1 MTPPQQQ
8 SQPICQLVNKKREKS
23 LQRSI
28 YFVSGRFCP
37 RWQTRKQSI
46 SAPFQR
52 CKRSKTKNWPRKQ
65 HLNGLP
71 CQWEHT
77 APESVSRRLVRTL
90 AFKVVESRA
99 LSADCSA
106 KGRTPLYLTVLG
118 TASQVAQFWWLL
130 VASASLRPS
139 EGWTGS
145 FALFRSATPVAW
157 ECRTLAFGL
166 ETCKLPA
173 KSY

>member
-1 MTPPQQQ
+1 MVSPNIESPALINPLDTFPISPKRCEARKPISRISLSGKIVFRHPTCMIHDAATTAKSAYMPISQQ
-8 SQPICQLVNKKREKS
+8 KERKS

-46 SAPFQR
+46 SALFQR

-65 HLNGLP
+65 PLNGLP

-106 KGRTPLYLTVLG
+106 KGRTPLYLKVLG
-118 TASQVAQFWWLL
+118 TASQVAQFW
-130 VASASLRPS
+130 
-139 EGWTGS
+139 
-145 FALFRSATPVAW
+145 
-157 ECRTLAFGL
+157 
-166 ETCKLPA
+166 
-173 KSY
+173 